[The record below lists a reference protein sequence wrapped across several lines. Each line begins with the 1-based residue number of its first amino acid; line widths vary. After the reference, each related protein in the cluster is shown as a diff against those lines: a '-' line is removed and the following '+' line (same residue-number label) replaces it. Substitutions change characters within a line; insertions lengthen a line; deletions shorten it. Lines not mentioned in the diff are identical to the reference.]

1 MRVLLDECL
10 PKRLK
15 SELKEHA
22 VTTVPEAGW
31 SGKKNG
37 DLLRLAEGRFDVFLT
52 GDQNLTYQQN
62 LRDTNMAVLV
72 LAAES
77 NRFGTLKP
85 LMPKVREAL
94 RTIRPKQAIRI
105 SA

>member
-15 SELKEHA
+15 SELQEHT

-37 DLLRLAEGRFDVFLT
+37 DLLRMAEGRFDVFVT

-62 LRDTNMAVLV
+62 LRDTNIAVLV
-72 LAAES
+72 LAAGS

-94 RTIRPKQAIRI
+94 RTIQPKQAIRI
-105 SA
+105 GA